1 LKFGSEEKAFIAVE
15 KVANQALK
23 AGELVPNAK
32 GILPSVGKI
41 LNVKGI
47 NVQMI
52 GGKVV
57 NGKVIISSLSRQGL

>member
-1 LKFGSEEKAFIAVE
+1 
-15 KVANQALK
+15 
-23 AGELVPNAK
+23 
-32 GILPSVGKI
+32 LPSVGKV
-41 LNVKGI
+41 LNVNGV